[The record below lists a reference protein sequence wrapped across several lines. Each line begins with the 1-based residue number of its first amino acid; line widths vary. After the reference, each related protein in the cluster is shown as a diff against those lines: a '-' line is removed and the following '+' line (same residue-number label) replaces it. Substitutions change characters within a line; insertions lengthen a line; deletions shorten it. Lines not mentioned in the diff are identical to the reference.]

1 MANDI
6 VEWPAQSGQQVYSV
20 LSASTIWAEANNNTV
35 AKFLNAISQAENYL
49 QSNSIEGK
57 NIIMS
62 QLNYTLE
69 YLELVWPDHKF
80 TLSLDQSLVLIMED
94 EGRWLIANNL
104 TNATS
109 VPDFQNYIYKSN
121 SS

>member
-1 MANDI
+1 
-6 VEWPAQSGQQVYSV
+6 
-20 LSASTIWAEANNNTV
+20 
-35 AKFLNAISQAENYL
+35 
-49 QSNSIEGK
+49 
-57 NIIMS
+57 MS